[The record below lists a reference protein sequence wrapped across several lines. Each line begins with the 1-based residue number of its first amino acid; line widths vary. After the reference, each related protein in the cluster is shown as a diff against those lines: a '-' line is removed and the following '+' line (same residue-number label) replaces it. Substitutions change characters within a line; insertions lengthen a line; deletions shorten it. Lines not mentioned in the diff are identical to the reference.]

1 MTEDEKE
8 FSRLKRKT
16 TKLVNKIENKGI
28 ELTDIE
34 ISAVS
39 RVGHAES
46 MNDISWL
53 VISEMERIF
62 DKYKI
67 R

>member
-1 MTEDEKE
+1 MDAEEKKE
-8 FSRLKRKT
+8 FARLKRRT
-16 TKLVNKIENKGI
+16 LKLIDKDVN
-28 ELTDIE
+28 LTDLE
-34 ISAVS
+34 VAAVS

-46 MNDISWL
+46 ILDISWL
-53 VISEMERIF
+53 VLLQMERIF